1 VLGFHLWELIV
12 VLVLAL
18 MFFGPKRLPELG
30 SSLGRSIREFRKST
44 HQDQE
49 VKAAEPVPA
58 LPTAQQRSATSDETA
73 AYVGGPTHGENV
85 SRA

>member
-1 VLGFHLWELIV
+1 MLGFHLWELIV

-44 HQDQE
+44 HQDHE
-49 VKAAEPVPA
+49 VAAT
-58 LPTAQQRSATSDETA
+58 LGR
-73 AYVGGPTHGENV
+73 AYPI
-85 SRA
+85 